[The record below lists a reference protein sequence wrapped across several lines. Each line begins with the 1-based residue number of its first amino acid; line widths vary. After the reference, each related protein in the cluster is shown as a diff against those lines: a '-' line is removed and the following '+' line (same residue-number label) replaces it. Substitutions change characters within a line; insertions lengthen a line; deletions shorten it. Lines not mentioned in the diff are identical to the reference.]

1 MSLAHLVLFAGLL
14 SLVIVASSS
23 SSSPGSRSILR
34 DISGENADQKDRAV
48 ELNSSNFDSVLR
60 DTPAKYAVVEFF
72 AHWCPAC
79 RNYKPHYEKVARLFN
94 GPDAI
99 HPGIVLMTRVDCAMK
114 TNTKLCDRFSVSHY
128 PMLFWGP
135 PSKFVSGSGEPKKE
149 KSEIVV
155 IDDARTA
162 ERLLKWINKQTH
174 SSYGLDDKK
183 FENEHVRTNI
193 TDYKQDVDLPQIS
206 QAVYDIEEATA
217 EAFDIILSNKVIKS
231 SETSASFIRFIQLLA
246 AHHASRRC
254 RKGAAE
260 ILVNYDD
267 LCPSGKCSYESSGGK
282 DTLGS
287 FPICGK
293 DLPRGYYMFCRGSR
307 NDTRGFSC
315 GLWVLFHSLSVRI
328 EDGESHFAF
337 STICDFVNNF
347 FMCDECRL
355 HFNDMCL
362 SVKTPFKKVRDFVL
376 WVWST
381 HNKVNERLMKDEASL
396 GSGDPEFP
404 KIIWPPRAL
413 CPSCYLSS
421 DEKSIEWDHDNVY
434 KFLKSYYGP
443 KLVSLYKEKSVVGS
457 KEETVSATAEDLT
470 VATNALVVPVG
481 AALAIA
487 VASCAFGALA
497 CYWRTQQKNR
507 KPRRSWN

>member
-1 MSLAHLVLFAGLL
+1 MSLVHLLLFFG
-14 SLVIVASSS
+14 LVIAASST
-23 SSSPGSRSILR
+23 PGSRLILR
-34 DISGENADQKDRAV
+34 EIADQKDRAV
-48 ELNSSNFDSVLR
+48 ELNTSNFDSVLK

-99 HPGIVLMTRVDCAMK
+99 HPGIVLMTRVDCALK
-114 TNTKLCDRFSVSHY
+114 TNTKLCDKFSVSHY

-135 PSKFVSGSGEPKKE
+135 PTKFVSATWEPQKD
-149 KSEIVV
+149 KSEILV
-155 IDDARTA
+155 IDDGRTA
-162 ERLLKWINKQTH
+162 DRLLNWINKQID
-174 SSYGLDDKK
+174 SSYALDDQN
-183 FENEHVRTNI
+183 FENEHALSNH
-193 TDYKQDVDLPQIS
+193 TDYNQIS
-206 QAVYDIEEATA
+206 QAVYDVEEATA
-217 EAFDIILSNKVIKS
+217 EAFDIILLQKAIKS

-246 AHHASRRC
+246 AHHLSRRC

-267 LCPSGKCSYESSGGK
+267 LCPSGNCSYEKSGGK
-282 DTLGS
+282 DTLGN

-293 DLPRGYYMFCRGSR
+293 DVPRGYYMFCRGSK

-315 GLWVLFHSLSVRI
+315 GLWVLMHSLSVRV
-328 EDGESHFAF
+328 EDGESQFAF
-337 STICDFVNNF
+337 TAICDFVNNF

-362 SVKTPFKKVRDFVL
+362 SVKTPFKKARDFVL

-396 GSGDPEFP
+396 GTGDPKFP
-404 KIIWPPRAL
+404 KIIWPPKEL
-413 CPSCYLSS
+413 CPLCYLSS
-421 DEKSIEWDHDNVY
+421 KSIEWDHDHVY
-434 KFLKSYYGP
+434 NFLKNYYGP
-443 KLVSLYKEKSVVGS
+443 KLVSLYKEKSVIGS
-457 KEETVSATAEDLT
+457 NEETVPATEDLT
-470 VATNALVVPVG
+470 VATNALVVPIG

-487 VASCAFGALA
+487 IASCAFGALA

>member
-1 MSLAHLVLFAGLL
+1 MSLLHLLLFSG
-14 SLVIVASSS
+14 LVIAAS
-23 SSSPGSRSILR
+23 SSSPGSRLILR
-34 DISGENADQKDRAV
+34 EIADQKDKAV
-48 ELNSSNFDSVLR
+48 ELNTTNFDSVLK

-114 TNTKLCDRFSVSHY
+114 TNTNLCDKFSVSHY

-135 PSKFVSGSGEPKKE
+135 PIKFVSGSWEPKKD
-149 KSEIVV
+149 KSEILV
-155 IDDARTA
+155 IDDGRTA
-162 ERLLKWINKQTH
+162 ERLLNWINKQIG
-174 SSYGLDDKK
+174 SSYGLDDQK
-183 FENEHVRTNI
+183 FENEHALSNI
-193 TDYKQDVDLPQIS
+193 TNYNQIS
-206 QAVYDIEEATA
+206 QAVYDVEEATA
-217 EAFDIILSNKVIKS
+217 EAFDIILAHKAIKS
-231 SETSASFIRFIQLLA
+231 SETGASFIRFIQLLA
-246 AHHASRRC
+246 AHHLSRRC
-254 RKGAAE
+254 RRGAAE

-267 LCPSGKCSYESSGGK
+267 LCPSGNCSYEKSGGN
-282 DTLGS
+282 DTLGN

-293 DLPRGYYMFCRGSR
+293 DVPRGYYMFCRGSK

-315 GLWVLFHSLSVRI
+315 GLWVLMHSLSVRI

-337 STICDFVNNF
+337 TAICDFVNNF

-362 SVKTPFKKVRDFVL
+362 SVKTPFKKARDFVL

-396 GSGDPEFP
+396 GTGDPKFP
-404 KIIWPPRAL
+404 KIIWPPKEL
-413 CPSCYLSS
+413 CPLCYLSS
-421 DEKSIEWDHDNVY
+421 NQKSIEWDHDHVY
-434 KFLKSYYGP
+434 KFLKNYYGP
-443 KLVSLYKEKSVVGS
+443 KLVSLYKEKSVSGS
-457 KEETVSATAEDLT
+457 KEETVAATEDLT
-470 VATNALVVPVG
+470 VATNALVVPIG

-487 VASCAFGALA
+487 IASCAFGALA

-507 KPRRSWN
+507 KPRRR